1 MVPPMAQLPVHRLL
15 HHRHADRRIFAGDEE
30 LTRDIVVSKSKRL
43 SSVLFLLVVVALVGC
58 GNAAYDL
65 APVSGVV
72 TLYGEPLVNATVS
85 FEPQRNSGKS
95 VVGPGSVG
103 TTDDEGRY
111 QLETFKQETGAVVG
125 MHTVRISTYKSRFED
140 IKNSDKIEV
149 VSIEHVPWHYNR
161 NTELSFEVT
170 ADGTDEANFVLTAEP
185 SIPVKK

>member
-1 MVPPMAQLPVHRLL
+1 M
-15 HHRHADRRIFAGDEE
+15 
-30 LTRDIVVSKSKRL
+30 SKSKID
-43 SSVLFLLVVVALVGC
+43 SCVILLTVVVALVGC
-58 GNAAYDL
+58 GNSAYDL

-72 TLYGEPLVNATVS
+72 TLYGEPLANATVS
-85 FEPQRNSGKS
+85 FEPKGGADKS
-95 VVGPGSVG
+95 IVGPGSVG

-125 MHTVRISTYKSRFED
+125 THTVRISTYKSRFED

-185 SIPVKK
+185 ANRANNGRR